1 MSFVQR
7 QLGGRKPISTSLSR
21 TFSDPQVAGQ
31 HGRCPE
37 ETVAEPKKQIRT
49 RAFKNTSPAPN
60 VNKVDWATW
69 LVSDIQDAGSDN
81 DLDYKDIEEE
91 EEADALSDNDLS
103 DVELDHVETV
113 CELCAKV
120 SQAQVFV
127 ALQEQERKMLKD
139 KIGIL
144 EQQLESLQKAA
155 ALEMSAREALESSA
169 KEAIEQAAEGKKA
182 VEAANI
188 ALAEAQRQLNWHQ
201 DQSDWVHTFY
211 IHGGPPPPDV
221 MRRMRKLCGL

>member
-37 ETVAEPKKQIRT
+37 
-49 RAFKNTSPAPN
+49 AFKNTSPAPN
-60 VNKVDWATW
+60 VNKMDWATW

-81 DLDYKDIEEE
+81 DLDYEDTEEE
-91 EEADALSDNDLS
+91 EEAEELSDNDLS
-103 DVELDHVETV
+103 DLELDHVETV
-113 CELCAKV
+113 YELCVEV
-120 SQAQVFV
+120 SQAQVFF
-127 ALQEQERKMLKD
+127 AYQEQEREMLQD
-139 KIGIL
+139 KIGSL

-155 ALEMSAREALESSA
+155 ARRWRVCESSA

>member
-37 ETVAEPKKQIRT
+37 
-49 RAFKNTSPAPN
+49 AFKNTSPAPN
-60 VNKVDWATW
+60 VNKMDWATW

-81 DLDYKDIEEE
+81 DRDYEDIEEKE
-91 EEADALSDNDLS
+91 VADTLSDNDLS
-103 DVELDHVETV
+103 EVELDGVKTM
-113 CELCAKV
+113 CELCE
-120 SQAQVFV
+120 
-127 ALQEQERKMLKD
+127 EQKMQKD

-144 EQQLESLQKAA
+144 EQQLDSLQKAA

-169 KEAIEQAAEGKKA
+169 KKAIEQAAEGKKA

-188 ALAEAQRQLNWHQ
+188 ALAEAQRQINWHQ
-201 DQSDWVHTFY
+201 DQRDWIHTFY
-211 IHGGPPPPDV
+211 IHGGQPPPDV

>member
-37 ETVAEPKKQIRT
+37 
-49 RAFKNTSPAPN
+49 AFKNTSPAPN
-60 VNKVDWATW
+60 VNKMDWATW

-81 DLDYKDIEEE
+81 DLDYEDIEEKE
-91 EEADALSDNDLS
+91 VADTLSDNDLS
-103 DVELDHVETV
+103 EVELDGVKTV
-113 CELCAKV
+113 CELCE
-120 SQAQVFV
+120 
-127 ALQEQERKMLKD
+127 EQKMQKD

-144 EQQLESLQKAA
+144 EQQLDSLQKAA

-188 ALAEAQRQLNWHQ
+188 ALTKAQRQINWHQ
-201 DQSDWVHTFY
+201 DQ
-211 IHGGPPPPDV
+211 
-221 MRRMRKLCGL
+221 KN

>member
-1 MSFVQR
+1 MES
-7 QLGGRKPISTSLSR
+7 PISTRLSR
-21 TFSDPQVAGQ
+21 TLSGPQVAGQ
-31 HGRCPE
+31 DRRCPE
-37 ETVAEPKKQIRT
+37 EAVAEPKKQIRT
-49 RAFKNTSPAPN
+49 RAFKHTRTAPN

-211 IHGGPPPPDV
+211 INGGPPPPDIV
-221 MRRMRKLCGL
+221 RRMRKLCGL